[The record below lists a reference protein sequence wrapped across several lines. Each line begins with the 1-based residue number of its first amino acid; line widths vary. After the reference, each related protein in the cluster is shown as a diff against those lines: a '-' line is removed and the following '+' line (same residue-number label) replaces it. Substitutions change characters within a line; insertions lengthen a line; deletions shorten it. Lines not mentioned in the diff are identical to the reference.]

1 MPLDKNRL
9 AIGWDIG
16 IKNLAYCVLE
26 QSASTTH
33 SSTTAPTTT
42 DTQSN
47 TAPSTT
53 NQIIFNN
60 TTYQITNWADISLLS
75 QITNNLADTGE
86 ASSLATK
93 LTCCCP
99 KNDKI
104 NAPIC
109 GATASYCHESLA
121 ANGSYRGYCKS
132 HFKKSGITRMPS
144 VPVSKCYAPGCTT
157 KATHV
162 LKAHIFTAYCKK
174 HVGEIISSGSS
185 VSSGAA
191 SSGARV
197 LDDFLKINRVKNAGK
212 IDINQL
218 GMALFQELDRIKSVI
233 TSPDCILLENQPVL
247 KNPTMKSMQ
256 MFLYSYYLMR
266 ILEGNQAKGQTG
278 LGNKY
283 IQCYTASKK
292 LDLNKFFPAAE
303 QTRINQAL
311 AKVKNG
317 YARNKKMSILM
328 VEYMLKD
335 NAKWLQFFK
344 GHPKQDDLADSLLM
358 TLHFFERE
366 NLAKLNRAAKKAAS
380 KAASSKSNS
389 MANVGSD
396 IDGVVSGYDASE
408 KEIEIEVECNE
419 DILE

>member
-1 MPLDKNRL
+1 MPIDKNRL

-26 QSASTTH
+26 QSATPANTTH
-33 SSTTAPTTT
+33 TSTLPITSTH
-42 DTQSN
+42 N
-47 TAPSTT
+47 TT
-53 NQIIFNN
+53 NQITFNN
-60 TTYQITNWADISLLS
+60 TTYQITNWADISLLG
-75 QITNNLADTGE
+75 QINTNLADAGE
-86 ASSLATK
+86 ATSLATK
-93 LTCCCP
+93 LTCACP

-121 ANGSYRGYCKS
+121 ADGSYRGYCKS
-132 HFKKSGITRMPS
+132 PFKKSGAIRMPS
-144 VPVSKCYAPGCTT
+144 VPVGKCYAPGCTT

-162 LKAHIFTAYCKK
+162 LKAHIYTAYCKK
-174 HVGEIISSGSS
+174 HVGEIISSSS
-185 VSSGAA
+185 GSSGATNT
-191 SSGARV
+191 GARV
-197 LDDFLKINRVKNAGK
+197 PDDFLKINRVKNAGK

-218 GMALFQELDRIKSVI
+218 GMALFQELDRIKSII

-266 ILEGNQAKGQTG
+266 ILEGNQAKGHSG
-278 LGNKY
+278 LGDKY

-292 LDLNKFFPAAE
+292 LDLIKFFPAAE

-366 NLAKLNRAAKKAAS
+366 NLAKLNRMAKKAAITKTS
-380 KAASSKSNS
+380 KND
-389 MANVGSD
+389 NND
-396 IDGVVSGYDASE
+396 E
-408 KEIEIEVECNE
+408 NE
-419 DILE
+419 NENDNDNDDNDE

>member
-1 MPLDKNRL
+1 MAFINSTASIPVPC

-26 QSASTTH
+26 QSKL
-33 SSTTAPTTT
+33 SSTSTIHNPLHTT
-42 DTQSN
+42 SN
-47 TAPSTT
+47 TQN
-53 NQIIFNN
+53 NQITFNN
-60 TTYQITNWADISLLS
+60 NRYSITNWADISLLS
-75 QITNNLADTGE
+75 QINTNLADAGQAT
-86 ASSLATK
+86 SLASK

-109 GATASYCHESLA
+109 GAAASYCGESLA
-121 ANGSYRGYCKS
+121 ADVSYRGYCKT
-132 HFKKSGITRMPS
+132 HFKKSGIARLPT
-144 VPVSKCYAPGCTT
+144 VPVNKCYHSGCVT

-162 LKAHIFTAYCKK
+162 LKSHVFMGYCKK
-174 HVGEIISSGSS
+174 HVAEQTK
-185 VSSGAA
+185 VSSA
-191 SSGARV
+191 SRV
-197 LDDFLKINRVKNAGK
+197 EADFLKINRVKNAGK

-218 GMALFQELDRIKSVI
+218 GMALFQELDKIKSII
-233 TSPDCILLENQPVL
+233 TNPNVILLENQPVL

-266 ILEGNQAKGQTG
+266 ILEANQAKGIAG
-278 LGNKY
+278 LSDKY

-292 LDLNKFFPAAE
+292 LDLIKFFPQVE
-303 QTRINQAL
+303 QSRISGLL

-335 NAKWLQFFK
+335 NHKWLQFFK

-358 TLHFFERE
+358 TLHYFERE
-366 NLAKLNRAAKKAAS
+366 NLAKLNKAAKKTASAGASTSSKIVLAAAS
-380 KAASSKSNS
+380 
-389 MANVGSD
+389 
-396 IDGVVSGYDASE
+396 
-408 KEIEIEVECNE
+408 E
-419 DILE
+419 DILEVEYEDD

>member
-26 QSASTTH
+26 QSANMSAITST
-33 SSTTAPTTT
+33 
-42 DTQSN
+42 
-47 TAPSTT
+47 PSTT
-53 NQIIFNN
+53 NQITFNN
-60 TTYQITNWADISLLS
+60 TTYQITNWADISLLG
-75 QITNNLADTGE
+75 QINTNLADAGE
-86 ASSLATK
+86 ATSLATK
-93 LTCCCP
+93 LTCTCP

-104 NAPIC
+104 NSPIC

-121 ANGSYRGYCKS
+121 ADGSYRGYCKS
-132 HFKKSGITRMPS
+132 HFKKSGAIRMPS

-174 HVGEIISSGSS
+174 HVGEIISSSS
-185 VSSGAA
+185 GSSGAA
-191 SSGARV
+191 SSDARV
-197 LDDFLKINRVKNAGK
+197 PDDFLKINRVKNAGK

-218 GMALFQELDRIKSVI
+218 GMALFQELDRIKSII

-278 LGNKY
+278 LGDKY

-292 LDLNKFFPAAE
+292 LDLIKFFPVAE

-311 AKVKNG
+311 AKIKNG

-328 VEYMLKD
+328 VEYILKD
-335 NAKWLQFFK
+335 NAKWLQFFR

-366 NLAKLNRAAKKAAS
+366 NLAKLNREAKKAAS
-380 KAASSKSNS
+380 ANTSKND
-389 MANVGSD
+389 ND
-396 IDGVVSGYDASE
+396 NDDNDE
-408 KEIEIEVECNE
+408 
-419 DILE
+419 

>member
-1 MPLDKNRL
+1 MPLLDKDKNRL

-26 QSASTTH
+26 QSATPANTTH
-33 SSTTAPTTT
+33 TSTQPTTST
-42 DTQSN
+42 HN
-47 TAPSTT
+47 TT
-53 NQIIFNN
+53 NQITFNN
-60 TTYQITNWADISLLS
+60 TIYQITNWADISLLG
-75 QITNNLADTGE
+75 QINTNLADAGE
-86 ASSLATK
+86 ATSLATK

-121 ANGSYRGYCKS
+121 ADGSYRGYCKS

-162 LKAHIFTAYCKK
+162 LKAHIYTAYCKK
-174 HVGEIISSGSS
+174 HVGEIISSGSG
-185 VSSGAA
+185 SSGAA
-191 SSGARV
+191 NTSVRV

-218 GMALFQELDRIKSVI
+218 GMALFQELDRIKSII

-266 ILEGNQAKGQTG
+266 ILEGNQAKGQSG
-278 LGNKY
+278 LGDKY

-292 LDLNKFFPAAE
+292 LDLIKFFPVAE
-303 QTRINQAL
+303 QSRINQVL

-335 NAKWLQFFK
+335 NHKWLQFFK

-366 NLAKLNRAAKKAAS
+366 NLAKLNRAAKKAAIT
-380 KAASSKSNS
+380 KTSN
-389 MANVGSD
+389 ND
-396 IDGVVSGYDASE
+396 NNDE
-408 KEIEIEVECNE
+408 NE
-419 DILE
+419 NENDDNDE